1 MRFGLFK
8 RVQLGEILPIGIS
21 WRVDKSR
28 RPAELGIFIVVPV
41 DIRPVEEYAD
51 ENGYFMYCRG
61 RRLTLAALKICFQ
74 FTVWHKPVGKQEMI
88 EP

>member
-61 RRLTLAALKICFQ
+61 RRLTLAGSACRTTSASEAPSSSRPT
-74 FTVWHKPVGKQEMI
+74 TVN
-88 EP
+88 